1 MTRAGTI
8 PLSEIEWVKI
18 YFNSKRLRSTTTNL
32 KKRLSNLLTVK
43 SIVTVALT
51 AVFSVLALRGTIS
64 GTEFLTIFTVVIGF
78 YFGTQRAK
86 EDTK

>member
-1 MTRAGTI
+1 M
-8 PLSEIEWVKI
+8 E
-18 YFNSKRLRSTTTNL
+18 NL

-51 AVFSVLALRGTIS
+51 AVFSVLSLRGTIS

-78 YFGTQRAK
+78 YFGTQRVS

>member
-1 MTRAGTI
+1 M
-8 PLSEIEWVKI
+8 E
-18 YFNSKRLRSTTTNL
+18 NL

-51 AVFSVLALRGTIS
+51 AVFSALAMRGTIS

-86 EDTK
+86 EDGK

>member
-1 MTRAGTI
+1 M
-8 PLSEIEWVKI
+8 E
-18 YFNSKRLRSTTTNL
+18 NL

>member
-1 MTRAGTI
+1 M
-8 PLSEIEWVKI
+8 EK
-18 YFNSKRLRSTTTNL
+18 L

>member
-1 MTRAGTI
+1 M
-8 PLSEIEWVKI
+8 E
-18 YFNSKRLRSTTTNL
+18 NL
-32 KKRLSNLLTVK
+32 KKRMSNLLTVK
-43 SIVTVALT
+43 SIVTVTLT
-51 AVFSVLALRGTIS
+51 AVFSALAMRGTIS

>member
-1 MTRAGTI
+1 M
-8 PLSEIEWVKI
+8 E
-18 YFNSKRLRSTTTNL
+18 NL
-32 KKRLSNLLTVK
+32 KKRLANLLTVK

-51 AVFSVLALRGTIS
+51 AVFSVLAMRGTIS

>member
-1 MTRAGTI
+1 MDTI
-8 PLSEIEWVKI
+8 
-18 YFNSKRLRSTTTNL
+18 

-64 GTEFLTIFTVVIGF
+64 GTEFLTIFTVVVGF
-78 YFGTQRAK
+78 YFGTQRVS
-86 EDTK
+86 EDKK